1 MASSNNKPRILR
13 RLNSLKTVNPDQI
26 NSNQLPSP
34 ILKNLPCLQSFHS
47 ENINLTSKQKPPYSY
62 MAMIEMAINSSNNN
76 RMSLRDIYSWIE
88 QKFDYFSTAKPGWK
102 NSIRHNLSLHD
113 IFVRESDEKN
123 STWSLKI
130 DENRT
135 PLTFETVL
143 ARENR
148 VIGGKRKMTSNN
160 PLQDITKSAKNLN
173 NKFVSNFC
181 TPVKRGNDQFSSF
194 SDSKSTSSG
203 VPFQKPA
210 LPNPKN
216 TYAVP
221 QKFNTFQT
229 SPIPTP
235 HPRTPIPNC
244 QKSQNCIYH
253 SPAPPTN
260 IPTIIQ
266 PNTSQTKFIFYP
278 VQINSN
284 NQSSTPKT
292 SGSLPKNL
300 FLKNKHSDANSSV
313 NSNVN
318 SGANSSTNLSV
329 NASSSSNFS
338 RTTDSGIESR
348 SPLVMVC
355 RQNNGES
362 EDAANFVKNFIR
374 TRKSKVELLN
384 DSSVGNGLLDT
395 SGSDTCSSNSSPSKI
410 SPDKHKIN
418 KTINLINMN
427 SPPKNSKTATKL
439 ETNSEFSPIRVH
451 SSWTSTPRVKF
462 ENFDSEFQLPVS
474 SEIEQ
479 ASNPFQSVENNRNNN
494 TEELDPEDIIFDAQ
508 DELEISKMLE
518 TYDLNLLQ
526 LEDLDKI

>member
-13 RLNSLKTVNPDQI
+13 RLNSLKTVYHEQI
-26 NSNQLPSP
+26 DSNQLPSP
-34 ILKNLPCLQSFHS
+34 ILKNLPCITPNTLKSFHS
-47 ENINLTSKQKPPYSY
+47 ENFNLHSKQKPPYSY
-62 MAMIEMAINSSNNN
+62 MAMIEMAINSSNIN

-113 IFVRESDEKN
+113 VFVRESDEKN

-148 VIGGKRKMTSNN
+148 VIGGKRKLKNNN

-181 TPVKRGNDQFSSF
+181 TPVKRGNF
-194 SDSKSTSSG
+194 SDSESTSSG

-216 TYAVP
+216 TYAMS
-221 QKFNTFQT
+221 QKINTFQT

-253 SPAPPTN
+253 SPVPAKN

-266 PNTSQTKFIFYP
+266 PNTSQTKFVFYP
-278 VQINSN
+278 IQINSE

-300 FLKNKHSDANSSV
+300 FLKNKHFCVNSSV
-313 NSNVN
+313 NTS
-318 SGANSSTNLSV
+318 ANSSTNFIV
-329 NASSSSNFS
+329 NSNSNFS
-338 RTTDSGIESR
+338 RTADSGIESR

-355 RQNNGES
+355 RQNNSEK
-362 EDAANFVKNFIR
+362 EDATNFVNNFIR

-395 SGSDTCSSNSSPSKI
+395 SGSDTCSSNSSPSKL
-410 SPDKHKIN
+410 SPDKF
-418 KTINLINMN
+418 KTKNLINKN
-427 SPPKNSKTATKL
+427 SPKHTKNSKIETKFG
-439 ETNSEFSPIRVH
+439 TNSFSPIRVH
-451 SSWTSTPRVKF
+451 SSWTSNTRVKF
-462 ENFDSEFQLPVS
+462 ENLNSEFQLPVS
-474 SEIEQ
+474 SAIEQ
-479 ASNPFQSVENNRNNN
+479 TSNPFQAVENNKNNN
-494 TEELDPEDIIFDAQ
+494 NNNEELSPDDIIFDAR

-518 TYDLNLLQ
+518 TYDLNLLL